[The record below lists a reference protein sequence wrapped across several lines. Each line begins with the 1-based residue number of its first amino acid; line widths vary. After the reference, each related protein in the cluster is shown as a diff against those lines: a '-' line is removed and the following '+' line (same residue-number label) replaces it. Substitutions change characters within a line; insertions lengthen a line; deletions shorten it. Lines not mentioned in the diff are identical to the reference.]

1 MRSPN
6 EASLVNS
13 LSSPGCKID
22 GGEEER
28 GEGFSLFSPAWARV
42 AEVLCV
48 DREAEASLV
57 PASNA
62 GALVENTA

>member
-6 EASLVNS
+6 DASLINS

-28 GEGFSLFSPAWARV
+28 GEGFGLFSRAWARV
-42 AEVLCV
+42 AEVLRV
-48 DREAEASLV
+48 DAEAEASLV

-62 GALVENTA
+62 RALVENAA